1 MRRRTALVACVVQND
16 PGARTKRENLARVS
30 AIVERELDDVEGGG
44 GDVGVVV
51 CAECFAHEYALTA
64 ERARALSETGA
75 GEGDGECVTW
85 ARALATRAGCVVV
98 VGYVRAVGRSLFNAQ
113 TMVDSAGDIVAHHH
127 KVHLYDMDEAWAD
140 EGEGFT
146 TSVVK
151 MRTVVR
157 EESASGARVVARGTA
172 NVLCTQGI
180 CMDINPYQFKAPWDA
195 YELANAVKLAKEV
208 NDDGTKLH
216 QLLLF
221 SSAWTNAHPND
232 TDELKRAPVDAAD
245 VVNYW
250 FARLE
255 PLRGTKAHFV
265 CSNRIGE
272 ENLIKFCGCSCVIDM
287 RAQKVLTFIPP
298 GSEGA
303 TLVHIVLDE
312 DEGED
317 DQDDLEHD

>member
-16 PGARTKRENLARVS
+16 PGARTKQENLARVS
-30 AIVERELDDVEGGG
+30 AIVERTLDDVEGGG
-44 GDVGVVV
+44 GDVALVL

-64 ERARALSETGA
+64 ERALALSETGA
-75 GEGDGECVTW
+75 GERDGECVTW
-85 ARALATRAGCVVV
+85 ARALATRARCVVV

-113 TMVDSAGDIVAHHH
+113 TMIDSAGDVVAHHH
-127 KVHLYDMDEAWAD
+127 KAHLYDMDEAWAD

-151 MRTVVR
+151 MRTVMC
-157 EESASGARVVARGTA
+157 EESASGARVVARGMA

-195 YELANAVKLAKEV
+195 YELANAVKVAKEV
-208 NDDGTKLH
+208 NDDGMH

-287 RAQKVLTFIPP
+287 KSQKVLTFIPP

-303 TLVHIVLDE
+303 KLVHIAL
-312 DEGED
+312 ED
-317 DQDDLEHD
+317 DQDDLDQD